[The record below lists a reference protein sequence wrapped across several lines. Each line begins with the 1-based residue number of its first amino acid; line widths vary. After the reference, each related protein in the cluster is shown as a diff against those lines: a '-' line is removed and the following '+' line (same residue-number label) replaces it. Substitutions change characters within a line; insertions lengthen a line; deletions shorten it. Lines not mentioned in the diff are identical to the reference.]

1 MSANLLQH
9 HGTSYH
15 LRRVVCITVVPSYD
29 QSQYIVEDHV
39 ETKVRRLIEGLGPN
53 CRVSKFQW
61 LIATDEPCGAILQ
74 DLSHEGVDNVL
85 TFSMLIATD
94 WKFWCKPRNET
105 DEWEFDGLGAFLQQ
119 QLVDPAPLNSS
130 SAECLAVQ
138 TSLLRKE
145 SEANIQS
152 AVTGTA
158 TTSEAA
164 DDMLVQAAERER
176 RIRQFE
182 HYLSMMQHRTLRLVK
197 SDCFL
202 VFSVRAPRSIR
213 PRIGGSKV
221 RIVQFAFM
229 NEEFY
234 LDLPDTTLTLDE
246 AKRIVAERSGF
257 EYALDRPQ
265 KRLGE
270 RQFDPVQR
278 IYSYAEQ
285 RTAAED
291 TAYVLFDLWQT
302 PVDAWIKVDASAFE
316 VSRSWEPGILM
327 G

>member
-1 MSANLLQH
+1 MSENLLQH
-9 HGTSYH
+9 RGASYH
-15 LRRVVCITVVPSYD
+15 SRRVVCITVVPSYE
-29 QSQYIVEDHV
+29 QSQYVVEDHV
-39 ETKVRRLIEGLGPN
+39 ETKVLRLIEGLGPN

-85 TFSMLIATD
+85 TFSMLIAND
-94 WKFWCKPRNET
+94 WKFWCRPSSET
-105 DEWEFDGLGAFLQQ
+105 DEWEFDGLAAFLQQ
-119 QLVDPAPLNSS
+119 QLVDPAPLDSS
-130 SAECLAVQ
+130 STECLAVQ
-138 TSLLRKE
+138 TSLLREE
-145 SEANIQS
+145 SGANIQS
-152 AVTGTA
+152 EVVRTA
-158 TTSEAA
+158 TTSEPA
-164 DDMLVQAAERER
+164 DDMPVQAAERER

-202 VFSVRAPRSIR
+202 IFSVPAPRSIR

-229 NEEFY
+229 EDGFY

-265 KRLGE
+265 KLLGE

-291 TAYVLFDLWQT
+291 TAYVLFDLWNT
-302 PVDAWIKVDASAFE
+302 PADAWIKVDASAFE
-316 VSRSWEPGILM
+316 VSRRWEPGILM